1 MFLKY
6 IGILLFIL
14 ISGSILYF
22 SWVPNSNLSSLNW
35 LPWWLTSWTDK
46 EENSNIRTSV
56 PMFLWGFFA
65 CYIFRIEKNSFKK
78 IIGFSLLGFA
88 LLLLAEGVQRF
99 LPNRIADW
107 GDVFWGCVGL
117 FSGILSFIL
126 LKWLLGVFQK

>member
-14 ISGSILYF
+14 ITGSILYF
-22 SWVPNSNLSSLNW
+22 SWVPNSHLASLHW
-35 LPWWLTSWTDK
+35 LPWWLTNWTDK
-46 EENSNIRTSV
+46 EENSNVRTSI

-65 CYIFRIEKNSFKK
+65 SYIFRIEKNSFKK
-78 IIGFSLLGFA
+78 IIGFSFLGFA